1 MGAQVGRACKIEYLG
16 NSIVG
21 MGTWTISGVDID
33 TLEDTE
39 FADTYKTYLVGLR
52 ESGTIAFNGFYDP
65 TDATGQTLLR
75 TAWGVGTS
83 ITNIKLYVNALSYW
97 IPATTAP
104 TSSVYITSW
113 DVSADK
119 SGLVACSFTAKISG
133 KMELL

>member
-16 NSIVG
+16 NSIAG

-75 TAWGVGTS
+75 TAWGVGTA

-97 IPATTAP
+97 IPATTGP